1 MILLQNALVVLF
13 CLMVVGVLETEFG
26 LEILILAVCQYVKIL
41 LVKCVLPF
49 NTLLFCHLKKLN
61 YRI

>member
-13 CLMVVGVLETEFG
+13 CLMVVGVLEAEFG

-41 LVKCVLPF
+41 LVKCVLPL

-61 YRI
+61 YQI